1 MEIVPAGRKNLSH
14 NNHYRLHMTAPAN
27 HYLTTLLS
35 LALVCSACYAGG
47 RLHQWYRQ
55 GYERDDA
62 YRTGYDQASHTLF
75 AIATRAFRHRPT
87 ALEQVPRL
95 NPADSDSNSSLDV
108 GNTLTRIH
116 VGTAT
121 VTRLRDR
128 KARPRHGRPEDS
140 DHTTKVTKPAV

>member
-1 MEIVPAGRKNLSH
+1 
-14 NNHYRLHMTAPAN
+14 MTAPAN

-55 GYERDDA
+55 GFERDDA

-75 AIATRAFRHRPT
+75 AIATRAFRHRP
-87 ALEQVPRL
+87 AAIEQVPRL
-95 NPADSDSNSSLDV
+95 NPADNDSSLDV

-116 VGTAT
+116 VGSAN
-121 VTRLRDR
+121 VTRLPTDR
-128 KARPRHGRPEDS
+128 KRRPRHGRPEDS

>member
-1 MEIVPAGRKNLSH
+1 
-14 NNHYRLHMTAPAN
+14 MTAPAN

-35 LALVCSACYAGG
+35 LALVCSACYAAG

-55 GYERDDA
+55 GFERDDA
-62 YRTGYDQASHTLF
+62 FRTGYDQASHTLF

-87 ALEQVPRL
+87 AIQQVPRL
-95 NPADSDSNSSLDV
+95 NPADNDSSLDV

-121 VTRLRDR
+121 VTRLHADR
-128 KARPRHGRPEDS
+128 KSRPRHGRPEES

>member
-1 MEIVPAGRKNLSH
+1 
-14 NNHYRLHMTAPAN
+14 MTAPAN

-55 GYERDDA
+55 GFERDDA
-62 YRTGYDQASHTLF
+62 FRTGYDQASHTLF

-87 ALEQVPRL
+87 AIEQVPRL
-95 NPADSDSNSSLDV
+95 NPADNDSNLDV

-116 VGTAT
+116 VGSAT
-121 VTRLRDR
+121 VTRLPTDR
-128 KARPRHGRPEDS
+128 KTRPRHGRLEES
-140 DHTTKVTKPAV
+140 DNTTKVTKPAV